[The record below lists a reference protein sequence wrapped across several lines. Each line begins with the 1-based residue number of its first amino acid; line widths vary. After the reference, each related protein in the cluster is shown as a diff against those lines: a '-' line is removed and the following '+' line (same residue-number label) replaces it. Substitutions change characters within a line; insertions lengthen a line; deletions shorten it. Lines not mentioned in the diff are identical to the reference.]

1 MKNCL
6 FIVLP
11 LLTVATVMLGSG
23 CIAPP
28 ERYGPTSIV
37 HMAGRVPLD
46 QVISAAHSI
55 GEELIASQ
63 ERRPISYPRDAS
75 FLVGTWEGVVEI
87 HNFCRTYGRN
97 ISNTDKSHVRYEF
110 RNDGTY
116 SFSASRT
123 IQYQTPGFR
132 GSTPMTHSGHG
143 TWSYS
148 DGQLKY
154 THYQDGESTGTSA
167 IESLLWHGDDVFEFR
182 MPPEQEMSL
191 QTEFLKDK
199 LLTQAAS
206 ISDKGVS
213 VLVQQLKAGRS
224 SIWNCG
230 ITLPRV
236 LLRVSTPSYS
246 SSQPANPSQASQ
258 LSALSALDYDLIE
271 HKKIQGDEY
280 KFAYIIN
287 NESLSSQKAD
297 AILRKGVVE
306 YAENDFRA
314 NHPGI
319 DALTIASAVT
329 LDASSRSSE
338 GKKILVYTVSPY
350 STQPVFKK
358 LFYDE
363 NSRKGSLS
371 LEINAYGRTPNLTP
385 SQWAHKF
392 IGDVVQFK
400 NVVLEMGK
408 APPPGAQYRSLS
420 ESFEDGV
427 LTIEFEAVQ

>member
-1 MKNCL
+1 MKNRL

-11 LLTVATVMLGSG
+11 LLSIATVMIDSG

-28 ERYGPTSIV
+28 EWYGPAGIV

-46 QVISAAHSI
+46 QVMSAAHSI
-55 GEELIASQ
+55 GEELIASR
-63 ERRPISYPRDAS
+63 ERRPPTYPRDSS

-87 HNFCRTYGRN
+87 HNYGRVYGGN
-97 ISNTDKSHVRYEF
+97 TSNTDTSHVRYEF
-110 RNDGTY
+110 RKDGTY

-123 IQYQTPGFR
+123 IQYQTPGFY
-132 GSTPMTHSGHG
+132 GNMPLTHSGHG

-148 DGQLKY
+148 DGQLKS
-154 THYQDGESTGTSA
+154 THYQDGESTGTSV
-167 IESLLWHGDDVFEFR
+167 IESLLWHGDDAFEFR
-182 MPPEQEMSL
+182 TTPEQEMSL

-199 LLTQAAS
+199 LLTQAVS

-213 VLVQQLKAGRS
+213 VLVQQLKVGRS
-224 SIWNCG
+224 STWNCG

-236 LLRVSTPSYS
+236 LQRVSAPSHS

-258 LSALSALDYDLIE
+258 LSTLSAPDYDLIE
-271 HKKIQGDEY
+271 HKKTNGNEFT
-280 KFAYIIN
+280 FAYIIN
-287 NESLSSQKAD
+287 KESLSSQKAD
-297 AILRKGVVE
+297 EILRKGVVE

-319 DALTIASAVT
+319 DALTITSAVT
-329 LDASSRSSE
+329 LDASSRSPE
-338 GKKILVYTVSPY
+338 GKRILVYTVLPY

-363 NSRKGSLS
+363 ESHRGSIS
-371 LEINAYGRTPNLTP
+371 LEVNAYGRTPNLTP
-385 SQWAHKF
+385 SEWAHKF

-400 NVVLEMGK
+400 NVALEAGQ

-420 ESFEDGV
+420 ESFENGV
-427 LTIEFEAVQ
+427 LTVEFEAVQ